1 MQAPALIAAA
11 RAVLERWH
19 SPAWEWRRQ
28 GPTADLMASLEA
40 AVLSADI
47 SAAAPQEPAQEPS
60 HSSSAPRI
68 LVDRALLGQAL
79 SDICAARLCEV
90 NSMSSRHE
98 MVRLMIR
105 ATDALRAALEQEERE
120 PVAWYDGRKI
130 YGSQEAASL
139 DCANMAALMP
149 LDTTPPRR
157 EWQGLTLLERSQIMA
172 DVTANGNVG
181 IDLLICAFED
191 ALRRKNT

>member
-1 MQAPALIAAA
+1 
-11 RAVLERWH
+11 
-19 SPAWEWRRQ
+19 
-28 GPTADLMASLEA
+28 MASLEA

-157 EWQGLTLLERSQIMA
+157 EWQGLTVPETVDLWRTATGDAFGGVERFARAIEA
-172 DVTANGNVG
+172 
-181 IDLLICAFED
+181 
-191 ALRRKNT
+191 ALRRKNHG